1 MNNAT
6 KWDHFQNSKTGNA
19 LIWTIGIVSIILMV
33 VSCLRFD
40 ASMITVYRSVSTGKI
55 VDIVDK
61 DGNPVHDEELET
73 RPSQVVYV
81 K

>member
-1 MNNAT
+1 MNNIRT
-6 KWDHFQNSKTGNA
+6 KSSHSIRNMKDVA
-19 LIWTIGIVSIILMV
+19 LIWTIGVSIILMV
-33 VSCLRFD
+33 VACLRFD
-40 ASMITVYRSVSTGKI
+40 ASMITVYRSVSTGQI